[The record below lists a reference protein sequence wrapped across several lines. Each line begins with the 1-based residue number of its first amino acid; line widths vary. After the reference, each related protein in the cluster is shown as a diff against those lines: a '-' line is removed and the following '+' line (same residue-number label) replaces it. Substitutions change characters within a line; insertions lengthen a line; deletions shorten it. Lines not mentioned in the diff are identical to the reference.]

1 VGWPIILV
9 ARAIPLL
16 LNESKNIR
24 WHDLRDGLLYR
35 IEEDLEVMTI
45 AFPGVGPTTML
56 QELEVGIYFGDTQ
69 RQAYNFALVYLFMQF
84 ISHITLLIYYQV
96 LTLIILSPQRDYG
109 YS

>member
-1 VGWPIILV
+1 VRPVILV

-16 LNESKNIR
+16 LNESKDIR
-24 WHDLRDGLLYR
+24 WHDLRDGFLYR

-45 AFPGVGPTTML
+45 AFPGIGPTTML

-84 ISHITLLIYYQV
+84 ISHITLLSYYQF
-96 LTLIILSPQRDYG
+96 LTSIILSPQRDYG
-109 YS
+109 YSS